1 MASLK
6 HFDTLIEALAP
17 ILDTALPI
25 TIYLPDGGTP
35 RAVIQVPSYDA
46 MAYLNID
53 SVGKPYVEFREI
65 MTVEE
70 FYKLVEDVPRVQSNI
85 KANLAYA
92 IDALATLHYELKH
105 AMITINKGVVL
116 NSYGLDFF
124 VDGPVVAEGILRHQL
139 TSDEQDIL
147 HKINTTL
154 GAKP

>member
-6 HFDTLIEALAP
+6 HFDTLIESLAL
-17 ILDTALPI
+17 IIDTALPI
-25 TIYLPDGGTP
+25 TIYLPDGSTP
-35 RAVIQVPSYDA
+35 RAVIQVLGYDA

-53 SVGKPYVEFREI
+53 SVGKPYVEFQQI

-70 FYKLVEDVPRVQSNI
+70 FYPLVADNPPAYSNI

-92 IDALATLHYELKH
+92 IDAIATLHYELKH
-105 AMITINKGVVL
+105 ATISINKGVVL

-124 VDGPVVAEGILRHQL
+124 VDGPIEAKDILRHQL

-147 HKINTTL
+147 HKINTIL

>member
-6 HFDTLIEALAP
+6 HFDTLIEELAP

-25 TIYLPDGGTP
+25 TIYLSDDGSK
-35 RAVIQVPSYDA
+35 RAVIRVPSYDA

-53 SVGKPYVEFREI
+53 SVGKPYVEFQQI
-65 MTVEE
+65 MTCDE

-92 IDALATLHYELKH
+92 IDAIATLHYELKH

-124 VDGPVVAEGILRHQL
+124 VDGPIEAKDILRHQL

-147 HKINTTL
+147 HKINTIL
-154 GAKP
+154 GDKP

>member
-17 ILDTALPI
+17 ILKTNTPI
-25 TIYLPDGGTP
+25 TIYLSDDGSL
-35 RAVIQVPSYDA
+35 RAVIQVPGYDA

-53 SVGKPYVEFREI
+53 SVGKPYVEFQQI
-65 MTVEE
+65 MTCDE
-70 FYKLVEDVPRVQSNI
+70 FYPLVADNPPAYSDT

-92 IDALATLHYELKH
+92 IDAMTTLHYELKS
-105 AMITINKGVVL
+105 AMITINKGVLL
-116 NSYGLDFF
+116 NSSGLDFF
-124 VDGPVVAEGILRHQL
+124 VDGPIDAPNLMRHQL

-147 HKINTTL
+147 HKINTIL

>member
-25 TIYLPDGGTP
+25 TIYLSDDGSK
-35 RAVIQVPSYDA
+35 RAVIRVPSYDA

-53 SVGKPYVEFREI
+53 SVGKPYVEFQQI

-70 FYKLVEDVPRVQSNI
+70 FYPLVADNSPAYSDT

-92 IDALATLHYELKH
+92 IDAIATLHYELKH
-105 AMITINKGVVL
+105 ATIFINKGVVL

-124 VDGPVVAEGILRHQL
+124 VDGPIVAEGILRHQL